1 MILQPLP
8 SFKTQFSPKDEV
20 GSYDNIELN
29 QRFVTFTY
37 TWLYIYSVAAAF
49 IISHFGKKKK
59 QFMPLYFPVWLSLII
74 KHIIKAYWEDRRG
87 GTWYEKREGDEG

>member
-8 SFKTQFSPKDEV
+8 NFKTQFSPKDEV

-59 QFMPLYFPVWLSLII
+59 AIYATIFSCMVTFNT
-74 KHIIKAYWEDRRG
+74 KAYN
-87 GTWYEKREGDEG
+87 KS